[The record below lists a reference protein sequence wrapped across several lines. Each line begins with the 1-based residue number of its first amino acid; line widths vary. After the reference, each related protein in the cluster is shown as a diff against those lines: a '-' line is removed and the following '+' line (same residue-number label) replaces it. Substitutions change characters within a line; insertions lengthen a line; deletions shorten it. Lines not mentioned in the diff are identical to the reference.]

1 MDKMDKIAKL
11 TVDEI
16 GSIDGIHA
24 MLEIGMR
31 MTEAVDNRKID
42 PGVVGAFGFGCGGGC
57 DAWGFGC
64 GGVCLTGLELGEEV
78 IKYRFAI
85 DVLGEKGITNKE
97 MVAMRK
103 DFKAFS
109 KAVAVAITEKLSLE
123 GMKERIR
130 KYGG

>member
-1 MDKMDKIAKL
+1 MEKFAKL
-11 TVDEI
+11 IVEEI
-16 GSIDGIHA
+16 GSIAALNA

-31 MTEAVDNRKID
+31 MTEAVDNKKID

-64 GGVCLTGLELGEEV
+64 GVGCLTGLKLSEEV

-85 DVLGEKGITNKE
+85 DVLGKKDITNEE

-109 KAVAVAITEKLSLE
+109 KSVALATTEKLSLE

-130 KYGG
+130 KYGE

>member
-1 MDKMDKIAKL
+1 MEKFAKL
-11 TVDEI
+11 IVEEI
-16 GSIDGIHA
+16 GSVAALNA
-24 MLEIGMR
+24 MLEMGMR
-31 MTEAVDNRKID
+31 ITEAVGNRKID
-42 PGVVGAFGFGCGGGC
+42 PTVVGAFGFGCGGGC

-64 GGVCLTGLELGEEV
+64 GVGCLTGLKLSEEV

-85 DVLGEKGITNKE
+85 DVLGKKGITNEE

-109 KAVAVAITEKLSLE
+109 KSVALATTEKLSLE